1 MRART
6 RKENGMELSFNF
18 LNKYWFLFVDGALTT
33 LMLALFTIIFGTILG
48 VLIALLR
55 LSKRWFL
62 RFPAQAYI
70 EFIRGTPMLVQ
81 IFFIFYALPQL
92 GLKIPEAPM
101 FGPDFPRYVSGII
114 ALSLNS
120 GAYVAE
126 TIRAGI
132 QAVDKGQAEAAR
144 SLGMSHGLA
153 MRKIVLPQAF
163 KNILPALGNEFVT
176 IIKESSIVSVIGIG
190 ELMFRTSTVYGNSF
204 RYFES
209 LIICALI
216 YFVLTFTTSRLI
228 GLMERRL
235 RASD

>member
-1 MRART
+1 
-6 RKENGMELSFNF
+6 MELNFSF
-18 LNKYWFLFVDGALTT
+18 LSKYWFLFIDGAGTT
-33 LMLALFTIIFGTILG
+33 LMLALCTILFGTILG
-48 VLIALLR
+48 VVIALLR
-55 LSKRWFL
+55 LSNHRIL
-62 RFPAQAYI
+62 RYPAQAYI

-92 GLKIPEAPM
+92 GLRIPEFPA

-114 ALSLNS
+114 ALSMNS

-126 TIRAGI
+126 IIRAGI
-132 QAVDKGQAEAAR
+132 QAVDKGQTEAAR
-144 SLGMSHGLA
+144 SLGMGGLMT
-153 MRKIVLPQAF
+153 MRRIVLPQAF

-190 ELMFRTSTVYGNSF
+190 ELMYRTSTVYGNSF
-204 RYFES
+204 RHFES

-216 YFVLTFTTSRLI
+216 YFVLTFSMSRLL

-235 RASD
+235 RTGD